1 MTNDTP
7 ITLRP
12 LLPGDWPAVSAIY
25 IEGIATR
32 NATFENDAPPW
43 EEWDSAHLR
52 DGRLVASRAGT
63 VVGWAALS
71 PVSGRCVY
79 SGVAEDSV
87 YVSAAARGM
96 GVGRKL
102 LEALVEESEAKGFW
116 TIQAGIFPEN
126 AASLALHTA
135 CGFRLVGRRERLGA
149 MDGRWR
155 DVILMERRS
164 HATGA

>member
-1 MTNDTP
+1 MT
-7 ITLRP
+7 IRP

-52 DGRLVASRAGT
+52 DGRLVATSEGS

-87 YVSAAARGM
+87 YVSAAARGI

-102 LEALVEESEAKGFW
+102 LETLVEESETKGFW

-126 AASLALHTA
+126 EASLALHTA
-135 CGFRLVGRRERLGA
+135 CGFRIVGVRERQGK
-149 MDGRWR
+149 MDDRWR

-164 HATGA
+164 AAVGI